1 MRSILGQQELME
13 IQQWILNYLPYLLL
27 VFAVMVLIALTF
39 FINLNFKM
47 SKSKKRYEKLMT
59 GMEGANLE
67 QLLENHISEVRQ
79 LRGQVA
85 QLT

>member
-1 MRSILGQQELME
+1 MRSILGQQELIE

-47 SKSKKRYEKLMT
+47 SKSKKRL
-59 GMEGANLE
+59 
-67 QLLENHISEVRQ
+67 
-79 LRGQVA
+79 
-85 QLT
+85 